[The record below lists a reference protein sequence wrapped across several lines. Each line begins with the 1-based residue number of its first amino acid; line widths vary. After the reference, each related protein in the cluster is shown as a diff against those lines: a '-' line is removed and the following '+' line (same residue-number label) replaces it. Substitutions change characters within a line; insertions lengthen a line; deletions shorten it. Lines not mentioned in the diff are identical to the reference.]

1 MQVRDER
8 TDLTGDFGE
17 VVAGDCEEGV
27 GLPATGISSGGGG
40 SGVGGGVGTRLLGRR
55 EEQRPGRPVAV
66 VQLLLR
72 WLLLRLQW
80 LRLLL
85 HVAVEV
91 RRGAGAGRGS
101 RRCSGAGLLRAAR
114 GRGGGEKGLAVGG
127 GGAGRSRDGRRWG
140 VLARAARGM
149 RDGALMVTR
158 ETVIRDGWVWE
169 ACEGSE
175 RGANVPGQRC
185 LGWGTDRG

>member
-8 TDLTGDFGE
+8 TDLAGDFGE
-17 VVAGDCEEGV
+17 VVAGDGEEGI

-40 SGVGGGVGTRLLGRR
+40 GSGGGCGVGTRLLGRR

-72 WLLLRLQW
+72 
-80 LRLLL
+80 LLL

-91 RRGAGAGRGS
+91 RRGAGAGRGP

-114 GRGGGEKGLAVGG
+114 GRVGGEEGLAVVG

-140 VLARAARGM
+140 GLARAARGI

-158 ETVIRDGWVWE
+158 GMVIKDGWVWE
-169 ACEGSE
+169 ACDRSE

-185 LGWGTDRG
+185 LGWGTDKG